1 MPKSP
6 NWFDRKL
13 EADPLGLVRL
23 AMLWFGIAA
32 FSFALL
38 AGVLNGQASPWRAGA
53 FLGACLL
60 GTHGIWRYSKTKVGG
75 IVLASIT
82 LVVMAVFFFLQFGR
96 S

>member
-1 MPKSP
+1 MPKSL

-38 AGVLNGQASPWRAGA
+38 AGVLNGQANPWRAGA

-60 GTHGIWRYSKTKVGG
+60 GTYGIWRYSKTKVGG
-75 IVLASIT
+75 IVLASMT